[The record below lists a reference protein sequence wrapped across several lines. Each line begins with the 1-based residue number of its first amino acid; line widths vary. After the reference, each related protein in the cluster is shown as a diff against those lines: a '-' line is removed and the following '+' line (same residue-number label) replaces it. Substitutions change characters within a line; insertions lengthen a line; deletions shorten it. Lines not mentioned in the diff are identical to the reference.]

1 MKNIQI
7 VKAKTKEDCKICD
20 EFLEKLINFE
30 SSFDDII
37 NKNVDVYGPTENNI
51 KQEDVFVAYAKAD
64 KPMGYVFGYRQ
75 FNKGKIYNKNI
86 LILEA
91 FYVEKEYRKQGVG
104 KLLVQAFENWAKE
117 KYEDYVIEVTYIN
130 ENKNAQKFYE
140 SLGYKTVKTTL
151 RK

>member
-7 VKAKTKEDCKICD
+7 VKAQTKEDCKICD
-20 EFLEKLINFE
+20 EFIGKLINFE
-30 SSFDDII
+30 SSFDSII
-37 NKNVDVYGPTENNI
+37 NKDVAVSGPAENNI

-91 FYVEKEYRKQGVG
+91 LFVKEEYRKKGIG

-117 KYEDYVIEVTYIN
+117 KYEDFVIEITYIN
-130 ENKNAQKFYE
+130 SNKNAQKFYE
-140 SLGYKTVKTTL
+140 SLGYKSVKTTL